1 MTMFPAGGAHPH
13 GPDPGERGH
22 LRPGEQRYGIIK
34 FLEIVQ
40 VVASLYLIMVVI
52 MVGTNYRMKERV
64 DRRKGEGR
72 EGEEVGSS
80 VAVVGEEEGRVVTRL
95 QREGGGG
102 RGVVQV

>member
-1 MTMFPAGGAHPH
+1 
-13 GPDPGERGH
+13 
-22 LRPGEQRYGIIK
+22 
-34 FLEIVQ
+34 
-40 VVASLYLIMVVI
+40 

-72 EGEEVGSS
+72 EGEGEEVGSS

-95 QREGGGG
+95 EGEGGGG